1 MLLGTVSADDK
12 ITLEQWYYSWLFDY
26 RIKDMKPKTFEKYEG
41 IYRNYIKNSEIGRIK
56 LKDLRAI
63 HLQKYYNNLLNT
75 KPVST
80 VKSLN
85 TRIKPCLTEAEKQG
99 YIQKN
104 WCKLITLPKL
114 DSKKEVEILTREQ
127 QADFINAING
137 TKHEVML
144 LFAISTGVRLGEL
157 LALKWSDIDFEAKT
171 VTINRSIQRYKNPTT
186 GRYEIKEQTPK
197 TLSSIRTIPIPD
209 TIIYKLKQHK
219 KKQNKHILYVGEAYH
234 NNNYI
239 FCNPTGDP
247 LDEKTPGRNLDSIL
261 SKLNIK
267 HIKFHALRHTYITR
281 LFELGV
287 PAKTISELA
296 GHSDIQTTMNIY
308 THIDDKSKVEAV
320 KKLNDIFIV

>member
-1 MLLGTVSADDK
+1 MLGTISTDDK

-63 HLQKYYNNLLNT
+63 HLQKYYNNLLSI

-104 WCKLITLPKL
+104 WCKLVTLPKV
-114 DSKKEVEILTREQ
+114 DSKKEVEILTRDQ
-127 QADFINAING
+127 QIDFIKAING

-144 LFAISTGVRLGEL
+144 LFALSTGVRLGEL
-157 LALKWSDIDFEAKT
+157 LALKWSDIDFSAEL
-171 VTINRSIQRYKNPTT
+171 VNISRSIQRHKNPNT
-186 GRYEIKEQTPK
+186 GKYELKEQTPK
-197 TLSSIRTIPIPD
+197 TMSSIRSIPIPGNV
-209 TIIYKLKQHK
+209 IVKLKEHK
-219 KKQNKHILYVGEAYH
+219 KKQNKHILSLGEAYH

-239 FCNPTGDP
+239 FCNAIGDP
-247 LDEKTPGRNLDSIL
+247 LDEKTPGRSLDSIL
-261 SKLNIK
+261 RKINID

-308 THIDDKSKVEAV
+308 THVDDKSKIEAV
-320 KKLNDIFIV
+320 NKLNDIFII